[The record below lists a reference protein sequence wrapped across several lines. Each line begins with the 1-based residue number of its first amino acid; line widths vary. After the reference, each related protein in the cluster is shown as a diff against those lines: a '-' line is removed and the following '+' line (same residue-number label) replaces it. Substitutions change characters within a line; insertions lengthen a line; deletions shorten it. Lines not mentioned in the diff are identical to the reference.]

1 MITQHK
7 FKWCYHSNII
17 TIKVKTLSSEE
28 INDFIN
34 NGYIKLENAFSPEM
48 ANECMGILW
57 KHTGCSHDDPET
69 WMQPVIRIGELTDIP
84 FLKAANTEILHSAFD
99 QLVGKDNWIPKESL
113 GSFPIRFPSKEPAV
127 DTGWHVDASFP
138 GEDLGNY
145 FEWRINVASKSR
157 GLLMLFLF
165 SDVTDQ
171 DAPTILKIGSHLDVA
186 KILAPAGEKGLSFM
200 ELAQQLN
207 TIPERQEAL
216 ATGKAGTVYLCHPFM
231 VHAAQDHRGTNPKF
245 MAQPPLMTRNDFEL
259 KENDQ
264 SVCLVEKA
272 IMRGLA
278 DHDLT

>member
-1 MITQHK
+1 M
-7 FKWCYHSNII
+7 
-17 TIKVKTLSSEE
+17 KTLTTEQ

-34 NGYIKLENAFSPEM
+34 NGYIKLENAFSTEL
-48 ANECMGILW
+48 ANECLGILW
-57 KHTGCSHDDPET
+57 QQTGCSPDDPET
-69 WMQPVIRIGELTDIP
+69 WKQPVIRIGELTDEP
-84 FLKAANTEILHSAFD
+84 FLKASNTEILHSAFN
-99 QLVGKDNWIPKESL
+99 QLVGENNWIPKESL
-113 GSFPIRFPSKEPAV
+113 GSFPIRFPSKEPTV

-145 FEWRINVASKSR
+145 FEWRINVSSKSR

-171 DAPTILKIGSHLDVA
+171 DAPTILKIGSHQDVA

-231 VHAAQDHRGTNPKF
+231 VHAAQDHRGKNPKF
-245 MAQPPLMTRNDFEL
+245 MAQPALMTKNDFEL
-259 KENDQ
+259 NKNNE
-264 SVCLVEKA
+264 SAFPVEKA
-272 IMRGLA
+272 ILMA
-278 DHDLT
+278 VNTVE